1 MAKPASVAIV
11 TTTLTYLQYARPMTV
26 PVAALRSLEDVLA
39 WAFAQRPPAELL
51 EVIVQDEF
59 THDVI
64 VQRGTEYLVF
74 DTT

>member
-1 MAKPASVAIV
+1 MP
-11 TTTLTYLQYARPMTV
+11 
-26 PVAALRSLEDVLA
+26 LRTLEDVLA
-39 WAFAQRPPAELL
+39 WARAHKADVV

-64 VQRGTEYLVF
+64 LREAERYHVF